1 MTSWLNNN
9 TNTTGFEMRILS
21 LLFLNCLIVIIIT
34 CKKKNFISSLLCLKR
49 KPFNQYIVP
58 KNQSLKWFTSVK
70 WLSRV
75 RLFATS
81 WTAER
86 QAFLSITISQSLPK
100 LMSIETVIASNHLIL
115 CCPLLLL
122 PSIFP
127 KDQGLFKW
135 ISSSHQVAK
144 LLGFQLQH
152 QSFQWTF
159 RTDFL

>member
-86 QAFLSITISQSLPK
+86 QAFLSITISRSSLR
-100 LMSIETVIASNHLIL
+100 LT
-115 CCPLLLL
+115 
-122 PSIFP
+122 
-127 KDQGLFKW
+127 
-135 ISSSHQVAK
+135 SSSRWCHQPSHPGSSPSPPAPNPS
-144 LLGFQLQH
+144 QH
-152 QSFQWTF
+152 QSLFQWVNSSHEVAKVLEF
-159 RTDFL
+159 QL